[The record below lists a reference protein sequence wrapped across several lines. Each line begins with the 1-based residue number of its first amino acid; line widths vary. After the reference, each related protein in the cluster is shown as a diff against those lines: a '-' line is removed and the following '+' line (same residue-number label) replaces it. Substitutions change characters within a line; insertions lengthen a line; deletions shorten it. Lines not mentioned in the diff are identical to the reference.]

1 MQRSEAMDTKPPEKA
16 AWKAL
21 GVVLESPFQAIPV
34 KDFWMIGSIIIGLP
48 ALLVGAIIFSFFR
61 WMRGGP
67 FLDPGPRSI
76 KEFLEQRRTIVHPQD

>member
-1 MQRSEAMDTKPPEKA
+1 MEFS
-16 AWKAL
+16 
-21 GVVLESPFQAIPV
+21 
-34 KDFWMIGSIIIGLP
+34 MIGSVIVGLP

-76 KEFLEQRRTIVHPQD
+76 KEFLEQRRTIVHPPD

>member
-1 MQRSEAMDTKPPEKA
+1 
-16 AWKAL
+16 
-21 GVVLESPFQAIPV
+21 
-34 KDFWMIGSIIIGLP
+34 MIGSVIVGLP

-76 KEFLEQRRTIVHPQD
+76 KEFLEQRRTIVHPPD